1 MFQDDHEQL
10 NTNRPNA
17 QLDAGCA
24 DLKPMRVAAQSTPRK
39 VAGAIAGMVRDSG
52 CAELHAVGADSVNQT
67 AKAVALAPVDLHG
80 QEVDVGDDADVVV
93 GEEVLGERNAMRFS
107 VRRVLN

>member
-39 VAGAIAGMVRDSG
+39 VAGAIAGMARDSG

-67 AKAVALAPVDLHG
+67 AKAVALAKHFLA
-80 QEVDVGDDADVVV
+80 DDNIRVVTDIDFLTV
-93 GEEVLGERNAMRFS
+93 QINGSERNAMRFS